1 MILSVP
7 HLLTSKS
14 KLPIL
19 RIHEKIGIG
28 HSNIVLFSILMM
40 MQIFDTMQNRLVDLD
55 TRDPNHVSIYACGP
69 TVYDVPHLGHARTAL
84 TYDLLKRFLMWSGY
98 TVTLA
103 SNITDIDDKIIE
115 RSAREGVSETEL
127 SSTYT
132 RIYIDQLREFG
143 VADPD
148 FRPLATE
155 YVEEM
160 LDIISKLVEQGAAY
174 EIEGHGV
181 YFDVDSLAD
190 YGALVGRTVNEL
202 RESAQARVA
211 SEEDKQDPLDFA
223 LWKAAKP
230 GEPTWDSPWGPGRPG
245 WHIECVAMSLH
256 LLGDDFDIHGGGSD
270 LTFPHH
276 ENERAESEACGHSF
290 ARYWMHSA
298 MLNVDGEKMA
308 KSLGNFRTLGDALA
322 QYGPR
327 PLRLAMLQAHYRSIM
342 ELSAETMKG
351 AIGGIERID
360 AFFRRMLGADI
371 RETSIDTKAKD
382 RFISAMNNDLGS
394 PDAIA
399 VIFETIN
406 SGNAALDN
414 KNNKEASIA
423 FTTVSELLEVLGL
436 SKDTVDSD
444 EEIDLLVSEREAAR
458 ASRDFAA
465 ADRIRDILKDRN
477 IEIEDTPNGPIWRKI

>member
-1 MILSVP
+1 
-7 HLLTSKS
+7 
-14 KLPIL
+14 
-19 RIHEKIGIG
+19 
-28 HSNIVLFSILMM
+28 
-40 MQIFDTMQNRLVDLD
+40 MQNRLVDLE

-115 RSAREGVSETEL
+115 RSAREGISENEL

-132 RIYIDQLREFG
+132 KIYIDQLREFG

-160 LDIISKLVEQGAAY
+160 LAIITQLFEQGAAY

-181 YFDVDSLAD
+181 YFDVGSLAD
-190 YGALVGRTVNEL
+190 YGALAGRTVNEL

-223 LWKAAKP
+223 LWKSAKP

-256 LLGDDFDIHGGGSD
+256 LLGDGFDIHGGGSD
-270 LTFPHH
+270 LAFPHH
-276 ENERAESEACGHSF
+276 ENERAESEASGHSF

-298 MLNVDGEKMA
+298 MLNVNGEKMG

-327 PLRLAMLQAHYRSIM
+327 PLRLAMLQAHYRSLM
-342 ELSAETMKG
+342 ELSDETMKG

-371 RETSIDTKAKD
+371 QETSIDTEAKD
-382 RFISAMNNDLGS
+382 RFMSAMNNDLGS

-399 VIFETIN
+399 VVFETIN
-406 SGNAALDN
+406 SGNAALDD
-414 KNNKEASIA
+414 KNIKEASMA
-423 FTTVSELLEVLGL
+423 LTTVSELLEVLGL

-444 EEIDLLVSEREAAR
+444 EEIDSLVSEREAAR

-477 IEIEDTPNGPIWRKI
+477 IEIEDTPNGPLWRKI

>member
-1 MILSVP
+1 
-7 HLLTSKS
+7 
-14 KLPIL
+14 
-19 RIHEKIGIG
+19 
-28 HSNIVLFSILMM
+28 
-40 MQIFDTMQNRLVDLD
+40 MQNRLVDLE

-115 RSAREGVSETEL
+115 RSAREGISENEL

-132 RIYIDQLREFG
+132 KIYIDQLREFG

-160 LDIISKLVEQGAAY
+160 LAIITQLFEQGAAY

-190 YGALVGRTVNEL
+190 YGALAGRTVNEL

-223 LWKAAKP
+223 LWKSAKP

-256 LLGDDFDIHGGGSD
+256 LLGDGFDIHGGGSD
-270 LTFPHH
+270 LAFPHH
-276 ENERAESEACGHSF
+276 ENERAESEASGHSF

-298 MLNVDGEKMA
+298 MLNVNGEKMG

-327 PLRLAMLQAHYRSIM
+327 PLRLAMLQAHYRSLM
-342 ELSAETMKG
+342 ELSDETMKG

-371 RETSIDTKAKD
+371 QETSIDTEAKD
-382 RFISAMNNDLGS
+382 RFMSAMNNDLGS

-399 VIFETIN
+399 VVFETIN
-406 SGNAALDN
+406 SGNAALDD
-414 KNNKEASIA
+414 KNNKEASMA
-423 FTTVSELLEVLGL
+423 LTTVSELLEVLGL

-444 EEIDLLVSEREAAR
+444 EEIDSLVSEREAAR

-477 IEIEDTPNGPIWRKI
+477 IEIEDTPNGPLWRKI